1 MFDKL
6 IQKVVLSQ
14 VKGQA
19 RKLAEQGV
27 VTLDKL
33 DLGITA
39 DRIVAVAET
48 LLKKK
53 GIVLPSFIADVIEKN
68 LDTILDRVRDEA
80 VKLINLKLIDG
91 LLK

>member
-6 IQKVVLSQ
+6 IQKVILTQ

-19 RKLAEQGV
+19 KKLAEQGV

-68 LDTILDRVRDEA
+68 LDAILDRVRDEA
-80 VKLINLKLIDG
+80 VKLITLKLIDG